1 MGLLKLNRGQITFNG
16 KSYKNVRPDFGYL
29 PQNIN
34 LIDDSIKNNVLFSSE
49 FTKYNKNLYRL
60 ALKNSTLKSFV
71 ESLPKKDLTHVGEK
85 GAGISGGQL
94 QKIGIARCFY
104 NNNDIIILDEF
115 DNNLDEKSKSN
126 ILKSIRKLKNSK
138 TIILITHDKK
148 IKKFCDELY
157 LINKKKLHKIK

>member
-71 ESLPKKDLTHVGEK
+71 ESLPKKT
-85 GAGISGGQL
+85 
-94 QKIGIARCFY
+94 
-104 NNNDIIILDEF
+104 
-115 DNNLDEKSKSN
+115 
-126 ILKSIRKLKNSK
+126 
-138 TIILITHDKK
+138 
-148 IKKFCDELY
+148 
-157 LINKKKLHKIK
+157 